1 MLLNGL
7 SPVIMPND
15 LSEITD
21 GVDSLIAPD
30 GYAFSIWGLIYS
42 LLGVFTV
49 YSALPSAWVPNRN
62 DQLIYNDIGYVFFV
76 NMIINGVWLLIFQTY
91 SGAGMILG
99 LIDIA
104 WMLATK
110 IYIMMVSDRTSV
122 NVTEWIGLRGG
133 FSIYSGWVTAA
144 TILNATFL
152 LKFFGVEDPE
162 GVFWSLINEEQAT
175 IIILYVATFIYNL
188 ASYTEM
194 NPLYGSVFIWVVT
207 AIRSNIVNNKP
218 ENTAL
223 TANTE
228 YIAIFQAISMTALWS
243 YLGTTAIWGVDDGI
257 NRGLFF
263 MD

>member
-1 MLLNGL
+1 
-7 SPVIMPND
+7 
-15 LSEITD
+15 
-21 GVDSLIAPD
+21 
-30 GYAFSIWGLIYS
+30 
-42 LLGVFTV
+42 
-49 YSALPSAWVPNRN
+49 
-62 DQLIYNDIGYVFFV
+62 
-76 NMIINGVWLLIFQTY
+76 MIINGLWLLIFQTY
-91 SGAGMILG
+91 SGFGMIAG
-99 LIDIA
+99 LLDIA
-104 WMLATK
+104 LMLATN
-110 IYIMMVSDRTSV
+110 IYIMMVSDRSSV

-152 LKFFGVEDPE
+152 LKFFGVTEEEDPNN
-162 GVFWSLINEEQAT
+162 VFWGLINEEQTT

-228 YIAIFQAISMTALWS
+228 YIAIYQAISMTILWS
-243 YLGTTAIWGVDDGI
+243 YLGTTAVYGVDDGI

>member
-91 SGAGMILG
+91 SGFGMIAG
-99 LIDIA
+99 LIEIA
-104 WMLATK
+104 MMLAT
-110 IYIMMVSDRTSV
+110 
-122 NVTEWIGLRGG
+122 N
-133 FSIYSGWVTAA
+133 
-144 TILNATFL
+144 LNATFL
-152 LKFFGVEDPE
+152 LKFFGVEDPDN
-162 GVFWSLINEEQAT
+162 VFWGLINEEQAT
-175 IIILYVATFIYNL
+175 IIILYVATIIYNL